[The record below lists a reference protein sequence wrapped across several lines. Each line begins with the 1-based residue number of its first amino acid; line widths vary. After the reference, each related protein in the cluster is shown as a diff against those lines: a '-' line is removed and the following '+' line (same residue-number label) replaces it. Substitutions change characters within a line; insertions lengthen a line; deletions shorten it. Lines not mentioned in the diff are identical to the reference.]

1 MALSDPRIPALKARG
16 VVNHRSV
23 RATQCPSLIFG
34 TEPEFQQWVMR
45 NF

>member
-1 MALSDPRIPALKARG
+1 MQPDWESPSLQRG
-16 VVNHRSV
+16 EDVNHRSV